1 LLYFR
6 VDHEASVFAPRR
18 AARDLATTLGFDRRA
33 AIELAIAVS
42 ELGSNIVKYGVR
54 GSITVEA
61 TTDPQR
67 GAALQIIAADEGPPF
82 CDFATAL
89 RDGCDDRGPL
99 DPVSFMN
106 RHGIGAGLGAVK
118 RFTDSITLE
127 PAPEGAEGKRIIVVR
142 YLKRS
147 TDHHR

>member
-1 LLYFR
+1 LQHFR
-6 VDHEASVFAPRR
+6 IDHEASVFAPRR
-18 AARDLATTLGFDRRA
+18 AARELATALGFDRRA

-54 GSITVEA
+54 GSVTVEP
-61 TTDPQR
+61 TTDPRR
-67 GAALQIIAADEGPPF
+67 GVGVQITAADEGPPF

-99 DPVSFMN
+99 DPVSYMN

-118 RFTDSITLE
+118 RFTDTMALE
-127 PAPEGAEGKRIIVVR
+127 PGETGKRIIVVR

-147 TDHHR
+147 GGQSR